1 MAGLDGHRT
10 AELRSLAYHCRV
22 AEKLRDDRSLIA
34 RACSKLDAVIRD
46 AAPGSPAA
54 HYALGWRRLL
64 DGSPAALFEFLTSDS
79 QEARDFRQASPFAG
93 ALSARERWQL
103 WRDTATQPTGIDP

>member
-1 MAGLDGHRT
+1 MAALDGHRT
-10 AELRSLAYHCRV
+10 AERRSLAYHRRV
-22 AEKLRDDRSLIA
+22 AEKLRDDGNVIA
-34 RACSKLDAVIRD
+34 CARSKLDAVLRD
-46 AAPGSPAA
+46 AAPGSGAA
-54 HYALGWRRLL
+54 HYALGWLRLL

-103 WRDTATQPTGIDP
+103 WRDAAAPSGSEP